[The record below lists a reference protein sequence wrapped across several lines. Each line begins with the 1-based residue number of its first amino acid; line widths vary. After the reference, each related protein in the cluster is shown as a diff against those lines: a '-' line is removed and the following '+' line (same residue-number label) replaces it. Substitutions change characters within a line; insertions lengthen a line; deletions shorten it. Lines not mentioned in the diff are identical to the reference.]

1 MSIDPRDPVPSPGT
15 AASALPRAALR
26 VAWVAL
32 LGGMVITGLKFGV
45 FALTNSAAALSDALE
60 SIINLVAAGVA
71 IISTWY
77 ASRPPDREHPY
88 GHGNIEF
95 VAVGV
100 EGAMIFFAGMTIAF
114 ESIRRLISGAEVR
127 ELTLGAG
134 LLAGVGVLAAGLAW
148 FVIARGKSLAS
159 PTLVADGKHLFTDVL
174 STIGVVIA
182 MLLVRWTGL
191 AWLDPVFALLLAA
204 FIFITGSRLLRAS
217 WHGLMDRADEGD
229 VADILAILDDEVK
242 AERITSYH
250 KVRMRHQGSYHWVDF
265 HIQVDGSVS
274 VHDAHELAS
283 AIEHRIERHLGRANA
298 TAHIEPAE
306 ADPPQPGTR
315 PV

>member
-1 MSIDPRDPVPSPGT
+1 M
-15 AASALPRAALR
+15 ALF
-26 VAWVAL
+26 
-32 LGGMVITGLKFGV
+32 GGVIITGLKFGV
-45 FALTNSAAALSDALE
+45 FFLTNSAAAFSDAIE

-100 EGAMIFFAGMTIAF
+100 EGAMIFFAGLTIAF
-114 ESIRRLISGAEVR
+114 ESIRRLIRGAEVR
-127 ELTLGAG
+127 ELTLGAV
-134 LLAGVGVLAAGLAW
+134 LLAGIGLLAAGLAW
-148 FVIARGKSLAS
+148 FVIARGRALRS
-159 PTLVADGKHLFTDVL
+159 PTLLADGKHLFTDVI

-182 MLLVRWTGL
+182 MLLVQWTDIP
-191 AWLDPVFALLLAA
+191 WLDPVFALALAVL
-204 FIFITGSRLLRAS
+204 IFFTGARLLRSS

-229 VADILAILDDEVK
+229 INAICRLLDEEV
-242 AERITSYH
+242 ESGRIQSYH

-265 HIQVDGSVS
+265 HLQVASEMTIR
-274 VHDAHELAS
+274 DAHHLAS
-283 AIEHRIERHLGRANA
+283 TIEHRIEQFLGRANA

-306 ADPPQPGTR
+306 ADPPRSSGR
-315 PV
+315 SV